1 VDRVVRV
8 FRSFEDADAADDQFY
23 AELTPEARLDM
34 LLELVERQAVVLD
47 VGEVELVRDV
57 RTAIE
62 QIDAGGGISNR
73 DAKAELRRRFGR

>member
-62 QIDAGGGISNR
+62 QIDADGGISNR
-73 DAKAELRRRFGR
+73 AAKAELRRRFGR